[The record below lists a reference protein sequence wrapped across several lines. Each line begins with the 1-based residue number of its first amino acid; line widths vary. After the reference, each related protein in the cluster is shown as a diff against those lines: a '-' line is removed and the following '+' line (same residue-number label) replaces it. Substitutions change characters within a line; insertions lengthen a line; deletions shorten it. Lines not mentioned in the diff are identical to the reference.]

1 MRKVVAL
8 EKVKKLRVA
17 AAALNKWE
25 GDLLRLQKDF
35 DVKVKDGMR
44 IAILLEMMPRVHH
57 GSLVPTCEAKTSLSL
72 KSRST

>member
-25 GDLLRLQKDF
+25 RGLLRLQKDF
-35 DVKVKDGMR
+35 DVKVKDDMR
-44 IAILLEMMPRVHH
+44 VAILLMMPVSITEVLCQHVKQKP
-57 GSLVPTCEAKTSLSL
+57 SFP
-72 KSRST
+72 